1 MQLNDWFQ
9 FFFSCNFEQWHNET
23 HKTKTSVWGILMMLK
38 LKLKQAQRKKRKTM
52 KERSEVWDHF
62 TKFTD
67 AKGCLRAKC
76 NYSEK
81 VYYSD
86 PSTNGTSAL
95 SKHLKSCKKLPLSG
109 ESKQTQSSL
118 HSVGGNECIFKK
130 RHFDQKTSRHKLAA
144 MIIIDELPFRFVEG
158 EGFKDFMNTTQPL
171 FKMPS
176 RL

>member
-1 MQLNDWFQ
+1 M
-9 FFFSCNFEQWHNET
+9 
-23 HKTKTSVWGILMMLK
+23 
-38 LKLKQAQRKKRKTM
+38 AQRDSQDRDIGMGDSNDAQTQTQASSKKKRKTM
-52 KERSEVWDHF
+52 EERSEVWDHF

-67 AKGCLRAKC
+67 AKGCLRARC
-76 NYSEK
+76 NHSEN
-81 VYYSD
+81 

-109 ESKQTQSSL
+109 ESKQTQLSL
-118 HSVGGNECIFKK
+118 HSVGGNECILKK
-130 RHFDQKTSRHKLAA
+130 WHFDQKTSRHKLAA